1 MALDMVSLRDM
12 SVINFIEYLHMI
24 DDALKSFFM
33 LWWFLPM
40 ACIADK
46 ITINV
51 IKFLIQ
57 HQSNMILKWNELLGS
72 SSNLKRITHWSRDPI
87 ISEIWPWY
95 STFWLLAGLQT
106 APCSLCL
113 GQCLVDENVF
123 IGTKLSSLLPACE
136 DEVLMLIS
144 RSSNK

>member
-1 MALDMVSLRDM
+1 MSDGHSVYMALDLVSLRDM

-46 ITINV
+46 MTINV

-57 HQSNMILKWNELLGS
+57 HQSNMILK
-72 SSNLKRITHWSRDPI
+72 
-87 ISEIWPWY
+87 
-95 STFWLLAGLQT
+95 
-106 APCSLCL
+106 
-113 GQCLVDENVF
+113 
-123 IGTKLSSLLPACE
+123 
-136 DEVLMLIS
+136 
-144 RSSNK
+144 